1 MIEALIISVDEPQL
15 ERCLGSVYEQTIPF
29 SKVIHI
35 NDSSIPCHEGYNRG
49 ITMLLDEWFLLVNGD
64 VILKNYAVEKCKE
77 VIEGE
82 IDEKVIAHLFGVKDV
97 FMDAPLMGGIGLF
110 KTSVLKSYPYPN
122 RLDADRQMGKKLD
135 SHGWIMRQHR
145 ETILATHFDS
155 PDEFQVF
162 RKFYVSGMK
171 YDSRVV
177 SQMIN
182 DLEKLSKRTRNSLY
196 LLAMEAMN
204 FGIGKKGYPGSKNVE
219 YEKKMYEEFNA
230 IQKKRASQ

>member
-15 ERCLGSVYEQTIPF
+15 ERCLRSVYEQTIPF

-35 NDSSIPCHEGYNRG
+35 NDSSVPCHEGYNRG

-64 VILKNYAVEKCKE
+64 GILKAYAVEKCKE
-77 VIEGE
+77 AIEGE
-82 IDEKVIAHLFGVKDV
+82 TDEKVIAHLFGVEDV

-110 KTSVLKSYPYPN
+110 KTSVLKSYPYLN

-135 SHGWIMRQHR
+135 SHGWIMRQYR

-162 RKFYVSGMK
+162 KKFYVSGMK
-171 YDSRVV
+171 YNSHVV
-177 SQMIN
+177 SQMSDN
-182 DLEKLSKRTRNSLY
+182 LEKLNRRTQNPLYSL
-196 LLAMEAMN
+196 AIKAMN
-204 FGIGKKGYPGSKNVE
+204 FGIGKREYPGSKNVK
-219 YEKKMYEEFNA
+219 YERKVYEEFNA
-230 IQKKRASQ
+230 LQKT